1 MKKFFKTLLAMLFAL
16 CYMFMVSAC
25 GTADATGGGGYGGG
39 YADGGMVKPDAGT
52 EGGGKYEDVAPD
64 APDGDMDEVVGEDAV
79 EGEMGEGEGGGD
91 ADVVEP
97 DEPVESAEES
107 SKEEPIK
114 KPAGLITAGAWNDN
128 DYYQAW
134 LDLFAQGDTE
144 LDGAAGKFYNRNNA
158 DYSWGFT
165 SLNRIKVTV
174 TEGEKAVAGAHVIAK
189 DVQGNALFEG
199 VSDANGVAYLFTDEE
214 TGTIDVYG
222 GEAVSTADFTAEN
235 RDLTVDLGIAY
246 AEKKDIIELMFV
258 VDVTGSMGDEL
269 SFMNN
274 EIADVVNRVAAEY
287 EDAQINLA
295 LLFYR
300 DHGDKEVFK
309 YYDFVDVTN
318 AEGLAT
324 QQAAIAAQRATGG
337 GDYAEAVEEAL
348 ALAVEKQ
355 WSEGATTKIIFQILD
370 APPHAKQSNQ
380 KAMLAAVTA
389 AAKKGIRVCPVLCS
403 GADYLTE
410 YVMRQAA
417 IYTGGTFVFV
427 TDDSGIGGAHH
438 DPNLPNVVVEKLN
451 SLMVRLINGYHSGD
465 FAEPI
470 DWRQDIQE

>member
-1 MKKFFKTLLAMLFAL
+1 MKKFFKTLLATLFAL

-25 GTADATGGGGYGGG
+25 GAADATGGYGGG
-39 YADGGMVKPDAGT
+39 AMVKPEGGGDA
-52 EGGGKYEDVAPD
+52 GGGKYEDFAPD
-64 APDGDMDEVVGEDAV
+64 APEVDMDAVVGEDAV
-79 EGEMGEGEGGGD
+79 EGGMGEEEAGGEETKPTD
-91 ADVVEP
+91 P
-97 DEPVESAEES
+97 DEPTESEKESA
-107 SKEEPIK
+107 EEPIK

-128 DYYQAW
+128 EYYQAW
-134 LDLFAQGDTE
+134 LDLFSQGDADT
-144 LDGAAGKFYNRNNA
+144 DGVAGKFYNRNE
-158 DYSWGFT
+158 YSWGFT

-174 TEGEKAVAGAHVIAK
+174 TEGEKAVAGARVIAK
-189 DVQGNALFEG
+189 DAQGNAVFEG
-199 VSDANGVAYLFTDEE
+199 VADANGVAYLFTDEE

-222 GEAVSTADFTAEN
+222 GEAVGTVDFTAEN
-235 RDLTVDLGIAY
+235 RDLTVDLGIAH

-300 DHGDKEVFK
+300 DHSDKEVFK

-318 AEGLAT
+318 ADGLAA
-324 QQAAIAAQRATGG
+324 QQAAIAAQRASGG

-370 APPHAKQSNQ
+370 APPHSKQSNQ
-380 KAMLAAVTA
+380 TAMRAAVMA

-403 GADYLTE
+403 GADDLTE

-451 SLMVRLINGYHSGD
+451 SLMVRLINGYHSGE
-465 FAEPI
+465 FADPI
-470 DWRQDIQE
+470 DWRQDLQE